1 MGKGE
6 PVFVTLLLLAFLRV
20 STLEAQQAMTPGRP
34 EVENEPLRPE
44 WCRHLPRP
52 EYKVLHRVPLPDLWF
67 EVYRVGPGT
76 LAIYEPHQ
84 YEEVISYLIVGSE
97 RALLFDTGLGIGDM
111 RSVATSLTHLP
122 ILVLNSHT
130 HFDHIGGNWQFK
142 DILALDTPFTR
153 RNAEG
158 ATHDQVKDAV
168 LPERFC
174 GNLPPDFRP
183 DAYSIRPFHISSFI
197 ADRQVID
204 LGKRPLEVLG
214 TPGHTPDSICLLDR
228 GNRILFT
235 GDTFYPGPIYLYV
248 PETDVTAY
256 ERSIGR
262 LLLLVTEF
270 DTLLTGHNLPVAGP
284 AMLAQL
290 PDALTQVKTGNVTSS
305 VSGAQREY
313 RFNGFSLVLA
323 NR

>member
-1 MGKGE
+1 MAKAE
-6 PVFVTLLLLAFLRV
+6 PVFVILLFFAFLRIP
-20 STLEAQQAMTPGRP
+20 TLEAQHAMTHARH
-34 EVENEPLRPE
+34 ELENEPFRPE
-44 WCRHLPRP
+44 WCRHLPRL
-52 EYKVLHRVPLPDLWF
+52 EYKLLHRVPLPDPWF
-67 EVYRVGPGT
+67 EVYRVGPGI
-76 LAIYEPHQ
+76 LAIYEPYQ

-111 RSVATSLTHLP
+111 RSVVTSLTHLP
-122 ILVLNSHT
+122 IVVLNSHT

-158 ATHDQVKDAV
+158 ATHDQVRDAV

-183 DAYSIRPFHISSFI
+183 DSYSIRPFHISSI
-197 ADRQVID
+197 VADGQAID
-204 LGKRPLEVLG
+204 LGKRPLEVLV

-228 GNRILFT
+228 GNRVLFT

-262 LLLLVTEF
+262 LALLVAKL
-270 DTLLTGHNLPVAGP
+270 DALLTGHNAPVSRP
-284 AMLAQL
+284 EVLVRLA
-290 PDALTQVKTGNVTSS
+290 DAFRQVKSGNATFT

-313 RFNGFSLVLA
+313 RFDGFSLLLA
-323 NR
+323 NK